1 VPIMLMLVV
10 VASGTL
16 LALWLP
22 QRPVRIALS
31 LLNVL
36 IIAVLTVMLIRQRR

>member
-1 VPIMLMLVV
+1 VIA
-10 VASGTL
+10 VATL
-16 LALWLP
+16 AALWLP

-36 IIAVLTVMLIRQRR
+36 VILVLLAMFVGRRS